1 MHESAI
7 TSANQAFS
15 HSWSSWQ
22 FQPRRQSGRLPV
34 SNETDAAL
42 VELLYDTVGNPS
54 GWTTFLQALTEDSYF
69 NRAALHGA
77 APGGGDISA
86 QVNFDEAALESYSR
100 YYAALNPWLA
110 TPVEYPSGVVLT
122 TDHVISYAD
131 LVKTEYH
138 QDWCRPQGFDIAVGV
153 NVLQDD
159 VRSMSVFAVG
169 RRTDLERDQHIVG
182 RLRRLATHLLR
193 VAQLNQQLGGLETR
207 TVAAELAL
215 DRLTTAMIV
224 VNRSG
229 QVVHMN
235 GAARRIIA
243 NNDGLSI
250 INKKLTAA
258 NQDQCQDLRRLVG
271 GALRAT
277 KDIAAI
283 PGGVTRI
290 TRRSEQGS
298 YEILVTPLSE
308 NTVAPGFCG
317 PLAAVFIRDPEA
329 KVTVSSDW
337 LQRLYGVTGA
347 ESRLMNA
354 LLSGDTLDTSAE
366 RFAVSK
372 ETLRSQL
379 KSIFLKT
386 GTSSQIELIRLG
398 LRGLAAFQ
406 G

>member
-1 MHESAI
+1 MRPNH
-7 TSANQAFS
+7 QACN
-15 HSWSSWQ
+15 HSRSLWQ
-22 FQPRRQSGRLPV
+22 FESRRQSTRAPASG
-34 SNETDAAL
+34 ETEATL
-42 VELLYDTVGNPS
+42 LEFLYDTVGNPS
-54 GWTTFLQALTEDSYF
+54 GWPTFLQALTQDSYF
-69 NRAALHGA
+69 DRATLHGTIL
-77 APGGGDISA
+77 GRGDISV
-86 QVNFDEAALESYSR
+86 QVNFDEGAVESYSR
-100 YYAALNPWLA
+100 YYAALNPWVV
-110 TPVEYPSGVVLT
+110 TPVECPPGVVLT

-138 QDWCRPQGFDIAVGV
+138 QDWCRPLGFDIAVGV

-159 VRSMSVFAVG
+159 ARSMSVCAVG
-169 RRTDLERDQHIVG
+169 RRTDLERDRHIVD
-182 RLRRLATHLLR
+182 RLRRLAPHMLR
-193 VAQLNQQLGGLETR
+193 VSQLNQQLGGLETR
-207 TVAAELAL
+207 TVAAEVAL

-235 GAARRIIA
+235 AAAERIIA
-243 NNDGLSI
+243 SDDGLSV
-250 INKKLTAA
+250 INKELTGA
-258 NQDQCQDLRRLVG
+258 NQDQGEDLRRLVG
-271 GALRAT
+271 KALRAT

-290 TRRSEQGS
+290 SRRSEQAP
-298 YEILVTPLSE
+298 YEVLVTPISE
-308 NTVAPGFCG
+308 NTLAPGFCG

-329 KVTVSSDW
+329 KVTASSDW
-337 LQRLYGVTGA
+337 LQRLYGLTRA

-354 LLSGDTLDTSAE
+354 LLAGDTLETSAE
-366 RFAVSK
+366 RFVVSK

>member
-1 MHESAI
+1 MNEPAMMP
-7 TSANQAFS
+7 NVQVFN
-15 HSWSSWQ
+15 HSRSSWE
-22 FQPRRQSGRLPV
+22 FEPRRQSGRLPV

-54 GWTTFLQALTEDSYF
+54 GWTTFLQALTAESYF
-69 NRAALHGA
+69 NRATLHAVALDR
-77 APGGGDISA
+77 GDISV
-86 QVNFDEAALESYSR
+86 QVNFDEAAVESYSR
-100 YYAALNPWLA
+100 YYAALNPWLI
-110 TPVEYPSGVVLT
+110 TPVKYPPGVVLT
-122 TDHVISYAD
+122 TDYVISYAE
-131 LVKTEYH
+131 LMQTEYY
-138 QDWCRPQGFDIAVGV
+138 QDWCRPLDFDIAVGI

-159 VRSMSVFAVG
+159 SHSMWVTAVG
-169 RRTDLERDQHIVG
+169 RRTDLERDRHIVG

-207 TVAAELAL
+207 TVAAEVAL
-215 DRLTTAMIV
+215 DRLTTALIV
-224 VNRSG
+224 INRSG
-229 QVVHMN
+229 RVVHMN
-235 GAARRIIA
+235 AAAGRIIS
-243 NNDGLSI
+243 NNDGLSV
-250 INKKLTAA
+250 INNGLTTA
-258 NQDQCQDLRRLVG
+258 NQDQCQDLRRLMA

-277 KDIAAI
+277 KDIAAV
-283 PGGVTRI
+283 PGGVARI
-290 TRRSEQGS
+290 NRQSEQMP
-298 YEILVTPLSE
+298 YEVLVTPLSE
-308 NTVAPGFCG
+308 NALASSFCG

-329 KVTVSSDW
+329 KITASSDW
-337 LQRLYGVTGA
+337 LQRLYALTRA

-354 LLSGDTLDTSAE
+354 LLAGDTLEKCAE